1 MAFTVADGLIRLL
14 VDEKELQRAVTAS
27 SGPAALAAT
36 QAGQTVGSRFTNAI
50 SKVAVPAA
58 ALVGGTIA
66 RSIGKA
72 TDFDEQLRVINTVAK
87 VSDETL
93 KGIGESILD
102 VSRETGKATDD
113 LTAGFYDLVSAGV
126 PAEKAIAVLK
136 TSAVLATGA
145 LGTTGEAVDLLT
157 SALNAYGL
165 EADQA
170 TRVSDIFAQ
179 SVADGKVTVAELGG
193 TISNIAPIASA
204 AGISLE
210 EVAAGFAVM
219 TAKGTPA
226 AQAATQMRAAISA
239 LLTPNET
246 LNKLQTK
253 TGQTWADLAKEKGL
267 SVALEELRVATNG
280 NDEAFAKALGSTEA
294 YQFALQ
300 ATGENAA
307 SFAAEQDKITT
318 AADEGGVAMGQYEE
332 VMKSAGAQGRK
343 LTAQLSAAAIEIGG
357 PFVSSLGA
365 VLSALGPMGQG
376 LSGVAAGAGLA
387 KAGVKGLGGALG
399 ALKKIAASGVLG
411 PFLADL
417 ALGVG
422 TDIVAKLK
430 FYLAP
435 AGQKIGSFLGSNAG
449 KAFGIAFLAAAL
461 FALKETYDRV
471 KAELAAQTADIATN
485 ATNQLKTATDAEL
498 TIQRDALKT
507 GMDSLAEQARAGNFL
522 ALDPLKEIVA
532 QYNATQ
538 TELNTRADLASKAAA
553 SAAAAGLASPGAKAE
568 LAAATQSLMDE
579 IPRGIEKSQIL
590 AANAARAFLALPI
603 GQQLQKIGPEGI
615 RAGAAT
621 ALGLA
626 QGLRQNRGDIDAAL
640 AQLKDDMEHK
650 LSPTKEVAKRIGQ
663 LFGRTLSDGLHSAD
677 PIVKAQSEG
686 TRALI
691 EAQLIETIRA
701 GGEAG
706 KKIQEELAKKL
717 KSKDPDVRAQAQRTK
732 SIVDEAL
739 KQQPAKT
746 PGEKIAQDLA
756 RDIGNGNG
764 TVARAAYNLGVTV
777 ARNVLRGVTGSGI
790 YVPKTSATGV
800 SGQYAGKQLPEFADG
815 TLFAPGGLA
824 LLHEGEIVVPRRE
837 SDAIRSGTGATA
849 PNVFGDMARAPD
861 VTLVMPDARN
871 RDPFEVLERAR
882 RLAGFG
888 AFSLGN
894 RVSTAA
900 PSG

>member
-27 SGPAALAAT
+27 GGPAATAAD
-36 QAGQTVGSRFTNAI
+36 QAGSTVGSRFSKALGKAAI
-50 SKVAVPAA
+50 PLA
-58 ALVGGTIA
+58 ALAGGAVA

-93 KGIGESILD
+93 HGIGESILE
-102 VSRETGKATDD
+102 VSKETGKATDD

-179 SVADGKVTVAELGG
+179 AVADGKVTVSELGG
-193 TISNIAPIASA
+193 TISQIAPIAAA
-204 AGISLE
+204 AGIKLE

-239 LLTPNET
+239 LLTPNEQ

-253 TGQTWADLAKEKGL
+253 TGQTWAELAKEKGL
-267 SVALEELRVATNG
+267 SVALGELRDATNG
-280 NDEAFAKALGSTEA
+280 NDEAFAKALGSVEA

-300 ATGENAA
+300 ATGDNADA
-307 SFAAEQDKITT
+307 FAAEQQKITDG
-318 AADEGGVAMGQYEE
+318 ADQGGVAMSQYEE
-332 VMKSAGAQGRK
+332 VMKSAAAQGRR
-343 LTAQLSAAAIEIGG
+343 LTAQISAAAIEIGG

-387 KAGVKGLGGALG
+387 KAGIKGLAGGLG
-399 ALKKIAASGVLG
+399 ALKRIAASGVLG

-422 TDIVAKLK
+422 TDVVAKLK

-435 AGQKIGSFLGSNAG
+435 AGQKIGQFLGSNAG

-471 KAELAAQTADIATN
+471 KSELAAQTADIATN

-538 TELNTRADLASKAAA
+538 TELNARAEIASKVAAA
-553 SAAAAGLASPGAKAE
+553 NAAAGLASPESKA
-568 LAAATQSLMDE
+568 AVKAATDSLMSE
-579 IPRGIEKSQIL
+579 IPRGIEKAGIL
-590 AANAARAFLALPI
+590 AANQAAAFLALPI
-603 GQQLQKIGPEGI
+603 GQQLLKIGPEGI

-626 QGLRQNRGDIDAAL
+626 QGLRSNRSNIDSAI
-640 AQLKDDMEHK
+640 AQLKEDLKNK
-650 LSPTKEVAKRIGQ
+650 LSPSKEIAHDIGL
-663 LFGRTLSDGLHSAD
+663 LFGKTLSKGLKSAD
-677 PIVKAQSEG
+677 PVVKAQAEG

-691 EAQLIETIRA
+691 EAQLIETIKA
-701 GGEAG
+701 GGAAG
-706 KKIQEELAKKL
+706 TKIQEELEKKL
-717 KSKDPDVRAQAQRTK
+717 KSKDPAVKAQAQRTK

-739 KQQPAKT
+739 KAQPAKT

-756 RDIGNGNG
+756 RDIGQGNG
-764 TVARAAYNLGVTV
+764 TVGRAAYNLGVTV
-777 ARNVLRGVTGSGI
+777 AKNIIAGVKGTGVVAGSSSGVT
-790 YVPKTSATGV
+790 
-800 SGQYAGKQLPEFADG
+800 GQYAGKQIPVYESGAWR
-815 TLFAPGGLA
+815 TSEGLA
-824 LLHEGEIVVPRRE
+824 YLHDDEMVVPRRE
-837 SDAIRSGTGATA
+837 SDAIRSGTGAAA
-849 PNVFGDMARAPD
+849 PNVFGDLSRAPD

-888 AFSLGN
+888 AFSPGS
-894 RVSTAA
+894 RVTTEA
-900 PSG
+900 PA